1 MRRGRSLRTS
11 PSCRS
16 CYARAKGDLNFD
28 GGIENMT
35 SFIWDRQ
42 SGKQIAWIKND
53 HDVYSVVTKRKFAT
67 VRDGK
72 LYSLSGEFL
81 NVHLDNLYT
90 ESADL
95 VSGAKDTEALAGF
108 KKLANE
114 S

>member
-1 MRRGRSLRTS
+1 
-11 PSCRS
+11 
-16 CYARAKGDLNFD
+16 
-28 GGIENMT
+28 MT

-42 SGKQIAWIKND
+42 SGKQIAWIEND

-81 NVHLDNLYT
+81 NVHLDNLYS

-95 VSGAKDTEALAGF
+95 VSSAKDTESTGRVQKAG
-108 KKLANE
+108 KRKLIVGAHMRRLL
-114 S
+114 STMVL

>member
-1 MRRGRSLRTS
+1 M
-11 PSCRS
+11 
-16 CYARAKGDLNFD
+16 
-28 GGIENMT
+28 
-35 SFIWDRQ
+35 
-42 SGKQIAWIKND
+42 
-53 HDVYSVVTKRKFAT
+53 TKRKFAT

-81 NVHLDNLYT
+81 NVHLDNLYS

-95 VSGAKDTEALAGF
+95 VSSAKDTEALAGF

>member
-1 MRRGRSLRTS
+1 MGL
-11 PSCRS
+11 
-16 CYARAKGDLNFD
+16 AK
-28 GGIENMT
+28 
-35 SFIWDRQ
+35 
-42 SGKQIAWIKND
+42 SGEQIAWIEND

-81 NVHLDNLYT
+81 NVHLDNLHS

-95 VSGAKDTEALAGF
+95 VSSAKDTEALAGF

>member
-1 MRRGRSLRTS
+1 
-11 PSCRS
+11 
-16 CYARAKGDLNFD
+16 
-28 GGIENMT
+28 MT
-35 SFIWDRQ
+35 RFIWDRQ
-42 SGKQIAWIKND
+42 SGKQIAWIEND
-53 HDVYSVVTKRKFAT
+53 HDVYSVVAKRKFAT

-81 NVHLDNLYT
+81 NVHLDNLYS

-95 VSGAKDTEALAGF
+95 VSSAKDTEALAGF

>member
-1 MRRGRSLRTS
+1 
-11 PSCRS
+11 
-16 CYARAKGDLNFD
+16 LNFD

-95 VSGAKDTEALAGF
+95 VSSAKDTEALAGF